1 MYRLLAR
8 KGAGSLAVEAMLA
21 ECQLPY
27 TVEDLVRDE
36 KGALPETLHRINPR
50 AEVPTLLMPDDSVMT
65 ESAAILIHLADL
77 VPEKGLAPAIGT
89 PQRGPYLRWMIF
101 LATTVYMS
109 DLRYFYPQRYTTDQA
124 GTAGIKAFAEAGM
137 MREFEI
143 LSGAVGKGPYVLGTP
158 FSAVDIYAAMLIS
171 WAPDL
176 IQLFATHPNLKTI
189 YDKVVERPR
198 IAPVWRRN
206 EV

>member
-27 TVEDLVRDE
+27 VVEDQVRDE
-36 KGALPETLHRINPR
+36 TGALPQSLHKLNPR

-65 ESAAILIHLADL
+65 ESAAIMVHLADL
-77 VPEKGLAPAIGT
+77 HPERGLAPAIGS
-89 PQRGPYLRWMIF
+89 PQRGPYLRWMIY

-109 DLRYFYPQRYTTDQA
+109 DLRYFYPERYTGDPA
-124 GTAGIKAFAEAGM
+124 GAPAIKSVAEAGM
-137 MREFEI
+137 ASEFAI
-143 LSGAVGKGPYVLGTP
+143 LSDAVGKGPYVLGRDA
-158 FSAVDIYAAMLIS
+158 SAVDIYAAMLIS

-176 IQLFATHPNLKTI
+176 KQLFAAHPNLQTLYEQI
-189 YDKVVERPR
+189 IARPR
-198 IAPVWRRN
+198 IAAVWRRN
-206 EV
+206 ES

>member
-27 TVEDLVRDE
+27 DVEDLVRDE
-36 KGALPETLHRINPR
+36 KGALPERLHRINPR
-50 AEVPTLLMPDDSVMT
+50 AEVPTLIMPDDSVMT

-77 VPEKGLAPAIGT
+77 LPEKDLAPAIGT
-89 PQRGPYLRWMIF
+89 ARRGPYLRWMIF

-109 DLRYFYPQRYTTDQA
+109 DLRYFYPERYTTDQA
-124 GTAGIKAFAEAGM
+124 GMPGIKAFAEAGM
-137 MREFEI
+137 MREFAI
-143 LSGAVGKGPYVLGTP
+143 LSGAVGKGPYVLGNQ

-176 IQLFATHPNLKTI
+176 IGLFAAHPNLKSL
-189 YDKVVERPR
+189 YDAVVERPR